1 MSENRF
7 ADVARAR
14 EQQHK
19 EIIDAIN
26 EIANEQKAL
35 KMSLGEV
42 KRIVR
47 SNQNSTEEGTAKT
60 IETLDT
66 LNAHI
71 AELDKKIEKSTNAI
85 LVNIQNKSQSS
96 LKEKAFRCLV
106 TAAIYVL
113 LTCIVMKFFFG
124 IGDIKEDV
132 ANIKSSTNAIQW
144 NQTIGITPGARTYS
158 PWEMNDFI
166 KAWNNQNAYVEKYR
180 QENVMQE

>member
-26 EIANEQKAL
+26 KIANEHKAL
-35 KMSLGEV
+35 KMSWGEV

-60 IETLDT
+60 IETI
-66 LNAHI
+66 NARI
-71 AELDKKIEKSTNAI
+71 AELEKKIDKSTNAI
-85 LVNIQNKSQSS
+85 LGNIQRESQSS